1 MRMARIIVDSLYY
14 VYGADNY
21 YGLGAAEKICSYH
34 MIAMNLNYPIDPNV
48 SVGTERSTTAA
59 VLTR

>member
-1 MRMARIIVDSLYY
+1 MRTARMIVNSLYY
-14 VYGADNY
+14 VYGDNY

-34 MIAMNLNYPIDPNV
+34 VIAMNLNYPIDPNV